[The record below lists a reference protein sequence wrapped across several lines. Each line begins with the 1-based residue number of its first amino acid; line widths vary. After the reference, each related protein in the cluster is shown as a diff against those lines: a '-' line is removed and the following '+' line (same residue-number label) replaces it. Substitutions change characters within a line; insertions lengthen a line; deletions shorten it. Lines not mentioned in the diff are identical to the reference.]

1 MSSVNLTNPGPQHS
15 IRHQAGSA
23 QQLFDHEKVDKK
35 PTMSKLIRIAI
46 IALLLVVTGATAV
59 NAQSDSPD
67 DGLPTEPLR
76 VVTKEIEPFV
86 FLGDELSG
94 FSIDLWEEL
103 AQAAGFEYEF
113 VVVETV
119 TDQLNTVEQAEADAA
134 MAAISIT
141 KDREQTVDFSF
152 SFFNSGL
159 GILAAQS
166 DRASVWNVL
175 RSGDFIIPLLE
186 LFAFLT
192 LVIVIAGHVIWLLE
206 RQRDADFPKSYVK
219 GVWEGIWWAAVTVTT
234 VGYGDKTP
242 RGIFGRTFGL
252 IWMFAGLFIIANFT
266 ANVTSRLT
274 VEQIEGAINGPQ
286 DLPGKIVVTVEG
298 STAAAWLTRE
308 NISHRTVTVIEDA
321 YELLEDG
328 RAQAVVFDY
337 PVLLFYALNF
347 GDSSVEVVGAPFNDE
362 DYGIAFPTGS
372 PLREEFNQ
380 ALLQV
385 REDGTYDRLYMEW
398 FGDQ

>member
-1 MSSVNLTNPGPQHS
+1 MP
-15 IRHQAGSA
+15 
-23 QQLFDHEKVDKK
+23 
-35 PTMSKLIRIAI
+35 KLIRIAI
-46 IALLLVVTGATAV
+46 ISLLLALTAATAV

-67 DGLPTEPLR
+67 DGRPTESLR

-86 FLGDELSG
+86 FLGEELTG

-103 AQAAGFEYEF
+103 ARAAGFDYEF
-113 VVVETV
+113 VVVATV
-119 TDQLNTVEQAEADAA
+119 TDQLETVERAEADAA

-141 KDREQTVDFSF
+141 KDRERTVDFSF
-152 SFFNSGL
+152 SYFNAGL
-159 GILAAQS
+159 GILAAKS
-166 DRASVWNVL
+166 ERASVWSVL
-175 RSGDFIIPLLE
+175 RSGDFILPLLE
-186 LFAFLT
+186 LFAFLM

-308 NISHRTVTVIEDA
+308 NISHRTVTVIEEA
-321 YELLEDG
+321 YELLED
-328 RAQAVVFDY
+328 RRVQAVVFDY

-347 GDSSVEVVGAPFNDE
+347 GDSNVEVVGAPFNDE

>member
-1 MSSVNLTNPGPQHS
+1 MRPSGPS
-15 IRHQAGSA
+15 CA
-23 QQLFDHEKVDKK
+23 
-35 PTMSKLIRIAI
+35 
-46 IALLLVVTGATAV
+46 
-59 NAQSDSPD
+59 
-67 DGLPTEPLR
+67 
-76 VVTKEIEPFV
+76 
-86 FLGDELSG
+86 
-94 FSIDLWEEL
+94 
-103 AQAAGFEYEF
+103 
-113 VVVETV
+113 
-119 TDQLNTVEQAEADAA
+119 
-134 MAAISIT
+134 AAIS
-141 KDREQTVDFSF
+141 
-152 SFFNSGL
+152 FF
-159 GILAAQS
+159 
-166 DRASVWNVL
+166 RCWNY
-175 RSGDFIIPLLE
+175 SP
-186 LFAFLT
+186 FLS

-308 NISHRTVTVIEDA
+308 NISHRTVTVIEEA

-328 RAQAVVFDY
+328 RVQAVVFDY